1 MSVEKNEEKI
11 QAALSANPG
20 VAGVAKRKIGGLGRG
35 LNALIE
41 GSYDK
46 KGDREQRLVAN
57 PLNSIG
63 QLSVDQIET
72 NPYQPRSHFDQEA
85 LAELADSIKIQ
96 GIIQPVTVRQL
107 GTNSYQLIS
116 GERRLQA
123 SKLAGLDTIPAYIR
137 KADDQQM
144 LEMALIENIQR
155 ENLNA
160 IEIALSYQRLLSECD
175 LRQEDLGERVGKNRS
190 TVTNYLRLL
199 KLPPSIQIGL
209 RDSVIGMGHARALI
223 NIEDP
228 QQQVDL
234 FRRIVAEDLSVRRI
248 EEIVRGGFG
257 RVGGGSAGAGPSP
270 RPWCRW
276 PSCAAPSAS
285 SPTTLARRCSCG
297 RARRAGAKLRFPSI
311 RWRTCNASC
320 TFCNLRRGRNSPRR
334 LALAACL

>member
-1 MSVEKNEEKI
+1 MSLEKNEEKI
-11 QAALSANPG
+11 QAALHANPG
-20 VAGVAKRKIGGLGRG
+20 VAGAAKRKAGGLGRG

-41 GSYDK
+41 GSYDHK
-46 KGDREQRLVAN
+46 SDREPRLV
-57 PLNSIG
+57 PHPVNSIG
-63 QLSVDQIET
+63 QIPVGQIEA
-72 NPYQPRSHFDQEA
+72 NPYQPRTHFDQEA

-107 GTNSYQLIS
+107 GTNAYQLIS

-123 SKLAGLDTIPAYIR
+123 SKLAGLDTIPAYVR

-160 IEIALSYQRLLSECD
+160 IEIALSYQRLLSECQ

-223 NIEDP
+223 NIEDA
-228 QQQVDL
+228 QQQLDL
-234 FRRIVAEDLSVRRI
+234 FKRIVAEELSVRRV

-257 RVGGGSAGAGPSP
+257 RPTGGSPK
-270 RPWCRW
+270 
-276 PSCAAPSAS
+276 AAPA
-285 SPTTLARRCSCG
+285 PVVPVAE
-297 RARRAGAKLRFPSI
+297 
-311 RWRTCNASC
+311 
-320 TFCNLRRGRNSPRR
+320 LRRTERQLTDHFGSKVQLRPGAQGRGEIKISFDSVEDMQRILHILQP
-334 LALAACL
+334 A